1 MIVTLHAD
9 ADADAARRAL
19 VGRGLWV
26 KRFDAGVEGPV
37 QYLVEAGSPA
47 TSATELC
54 SIEGVASVATRPS
67 PHPLLDRQP
76 SLVDV
81 GGVAIGP
88 GADPVLIAGPCS
100 VESPQGILGIA
111 GRLARLG
118 VRFLRGGAY
127 KPRTSPYSFQ
137 GHGARALR
145 WMRDA
150 ADAHGMLVVTEAI
163 GVEEVGPVAEVADLL
178 QIGSRNMHNP
188 PLLRAAG
195 ATGKPI
201 LLKRGMAATVNEWL
215 LAAER
220 CLWHGAAG
228 VVLCE
233 RGLRGFESSTR
244 HLLDLGS
251 VALLAHVHRLPVI
264 VDPSHGAGRRDLI
277 APLSRAAIAAG
288 AAGLIIETHD
298 DPGRA
303 LSDGPQ
309 ALPIDEIAQV
319 NPCPAATSH
328 A

>member
-1 MIVTLHAD
+1 VIVTLDAD
-9 ADADAARRAL
+9 ADADAVRREL
-19 VGRGLWV
+19 VSRGLWV
-26 KRFDAGVEGPV
+26 KRFDGGVEDPV

-47 TSATELC
+47 ASATELR
-54 SIEGVASVATRPS
+54 SVDGVASVATRPS
-67 PHPLLDRQP
+67 PHPRLDQHA

-81 GGVAIGP
+81 GGVAIGRD
-88 GADPVLIAGPCS
+88 ADPVLIAGPCS
-100 VESPQGILGIA
+100 VESPEGILRIA
-111 GRLARLG
+111 GRLAKLG

-127 KPRTSPYSFQ
+127 KPRASPYSFQ
-137 GHGARALR
+137 GHGRRALR
-145 WMRDA
+145 WIRDA

-163 GVEEVGPVAEVADLL
+163 GVEEMAPVAEVADLM
-178 QIGSRNMHNP
+178 QIGSRAMHNP

-201 LLKRGMAATVNEWL
+201 LLKRGMAATVEEWL
-215 LAAER
+215 LAAEY
-220 CLWHGAAG
+220 CLGQGAAG
-228 VVLCE
+228 VILCE
-233 RGLRGFESSTR
+233 RGLRGFEPSTR

-251 VALLAHVHRLPVI
+251 VALLSHVHRLPVI

-277 APLSRAAIAAG
+277 VPLSRAAIAAG

-309 ALPIDEIAQV
+309 ALPIEEIPEA
-319 NPCPAATSH
+319 NPCPARTPH